1 MPVQSIRIA
10 AVLAALVA
18 LLTVAAAAGAKPHP
32 NPNLWL
38 HVLPSP
44 GTPLVGADV
53 TVTDATGRVVGRGET
68 NLTGTALLRVE
79 KGERV
84 TRPYTVTTSGGTTD
98 GKPFTGHLRLR
109 TWRAAMR
116 GGSHNVNMV
125 TTAAAIYA
133 ERHGG
138 SVADIERRIFKG
150 LGMVERF
157 GHIHLKHSSRMVDR
171 RKLNRHHA
179 ANGGFDGSVE
189 VLVEALEGTRPFPDH
204 STTRPEKPRSFS
216 PTTRAASGGT
226 SVPCGINSATPSA
239 ASNTVAVAM
248 ASVQMAAG
256 LVSGFATKDPS
267 LFLTGVSGMAM
278 SQTPGMTNSSMS
290 ASMKAIEDQ
299 LGCISG
305 QVAALQ
311 KSVDKMSEQLA
322 VSVAEQCESNIQ
334 WVWAND
340 YIVVTTNAATYPTD
354 PEYGYFTTND
364 MITTLHDDIGNLVK
378 SCGSIINT
386 ALFNGSGGQVAAW
399 DQLVANYKAGEKRDN
414 DAIAMSQ
421 QSVVELQQFLQ
432 YWGNLMYSQTVLVN
446 EWYNI
451 EINFMNNKIAAG
463 QQAALIPS
471 YPAPPCPAAAPSVD
485 NVQPAATTGC
495 QWQQNIADVWP
506 ADVYTDEVVW
516 WKKGP
521 SADGAIGGVA
531 ISAVPV
537 AWGTSTTAWTN
548 APNLITPSYL
558 ADREIDKWDKRWN
571 AKNAVASF
579 NAQPG
584 TNIGGLNQSIYFRRA
599 PSDYGV
605 APYCDGNCGKAF
617 PDLSKFGGFFS
628 SWLNA
633 AKPNPVKGSYATV
646 NLAAGSSAESKAWQ
660 VLATD
665 GTVVFDDKSKCGLN
679 GSGKNAV
686 YAHYTSHNT
695 IYSPSPWTQNSG
707 GTIGGGTI
715 TEGTDPC
722 SITVPIAFLKG
733 RTLSQGSPWPAAPVI
748 TSSGTVAAN
757 ATLTATG
764 CPSGGCV
771 WAISNADAVNAGVVL
786 SATGTLSWPGAA
798 SGTSTSVQVVAGNDA
813 AYSPPV
819 TLTVKVP

>member
-18 LLTVAAAAGAKPHP
+18 LLTVAASAGAKPHP

-79 KGERV
+79 KGKRV

-125 TTAAAIYA
+125 TTAAVIYA

-138 SVADIERRIFKG
+138 RVADIERRIFKG

-157 GHIHLKHSSRMVDR
+157 GHIHLKHSSHMVDR
-171 RKLNRHHA
+171 RKVNRHHA

-204 STTRPEKPRSFS
+204 STTRPERPRALA
-216 PTTRAASGGT
+216 PATRQASGGS
-226 SVPCGINSATPSA
+226 SVPCGITTAPASAQ
-239 ASNTVAVAM
+239 SNTVAVAV

-256 LVSGFATKDPS
+256 LVSGFMTKDPS
-267 LFLTGVSGMAM
+267 LFLNGVSGMAM
-278 SQTPGMTNSSMS
+278 SQTPGMTTSSMMLS
-290 ASMKAIEDQ
+290 IENQ
-299 LGCISG
+299 LACISG
-305 QVAALQ
+305 QIAALQ
-311 KSVDKMSEQLA
+311 KSVDTMSEQLA
-322 VSVAEQCESNIQ
+322 VNAAQSCESNIQ
-334 WVWAND
+334 TVWAND
-340 YIVVTTNAATYPTD
+340 YLPVTSNAAAYPTD
-354 PEYGYFTTND
+354 PEYGYFATND
-364 MITTLHDDIGNLVK
+364 MITVLHDDIQNQVKTCGN
-378 SCGSIINT
+378 IINT
-386 ALFNGSGGQVAAW
+386 ALFNGNGGQVAAW
-399 DQLVANYKAGEKRDN
+399 TQLVKNYKSGNPRSN
-414 DAIAMSQ
+414 DSIALSQ

-432 YWGNLMYSQTVLVN
+432 YWGNLMYQQTVLVN

-451 EINFMNNKIAAG
+451 EINFNGKKVQAG
-463 QQAALIPS
+463 QLSALIPS
-471 YPAPPCPAAAPSVD
+471 APAPACPAAAPSLD
-485 NVQPAATTGC
+485 NVQPLATTGC

-506 ADVYTDEVVW
+506 GDVYTDEVLW
-516 WKKGP
+516 WKKGS
-521 SADGAIGGVA
+521 SAAGAIGGVA

-548 APNLITPSYL
+548 PANMITPYYL
-558 ADREIDKWDKRWN
+558 HDKEIDKYDKRWN

-584 TNIGGLNQSIYFRRA
+584 TDIGGLNQSIYFRRA

-605 APYCDGNCGKAF
+605 APYCDGDCGKAF
-617 PDLSKFGGFFS
+617 PSLSKYGPFFS

-633 AKPNPVKGSYATV
+633 AKPAPVNGSYATV
-646 NLAAGSSAESKAWQ
+646 NLAPGSSKTADGWQ
-660 VLATD
+660 QLATD
-665 GTVVFDDKSKCGLN
+665 GVVVFDDHSTCGYNGTGKST
-679 GSGKNAV
+679 V

-695 IYSPSPWTQNSG
+695 IYSPSPWTANTG
-707 GTIGGGTI
+707 GTIGGGTPA
-715 TEGTDPC
+715 EGTDPC
-722 SITVPIAFLKG
+722 SIKIPIAFLKG
-733 RTLSQGSPWPAAPVI
+733 RTTTQGTTWPSAPVI
-748 TSSGTVAAN
+748 TSTGTVAV
-757 ATLTATG
+757 ATNLVATG

-771 WAISNADAVNAGVVL
+771 WAISSDGAPAGLAL
-786 SATGTLSWPGAA
+786 SATGTFSWPGAT
-798 SGTSTSVQVVAGNDA
+798 SGQTASVQVVAGNNV

-819 TLTVKVP
+819 TLTVRAP